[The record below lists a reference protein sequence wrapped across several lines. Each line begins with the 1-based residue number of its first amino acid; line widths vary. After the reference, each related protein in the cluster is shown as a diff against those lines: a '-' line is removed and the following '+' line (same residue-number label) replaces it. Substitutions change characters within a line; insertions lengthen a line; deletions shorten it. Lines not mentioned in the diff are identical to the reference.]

1 MGFCMAKPPVPI
13 SFEKFS
19 FSVEE
24 IEEFL
29 RGAPPD
35 ERFQKPFPPK
45 IYRLKS
51 GELVIIRPATK
62 DEAPAMLQT
71 LKQLID
77 PKYDKDFYHLVA
89 ARTYSEIL
97 AWAQAR
103 QKDGY
108 VIVATNQDG
117 ELMGLVNHRFWNDC
131 IAVSLH
137 TVVFKRA
144 ERLGVV
150 LYLSKIEHAFDVVG
164 VDEWWATFESP
175 FGFRLGF
182 RFQHV
187 TKPWPEMQHELGG
200 ARIYYITK
208 EQWERAVKPFA
219 QENGWMGERPVP
231 SDLLEKTKPLKPT
244 SKIEIEF

>member
-1 MGFCMAKPPVPI
+1 MVKPPVPI

-24 IEEFL
+24 IEDYL

-35 ERFQKPFPPK
+35 ERFQKPLPPK

-51 GELVIIRPATK
+51 GEPIIIRPASK
-62 DEAPAMLQT
+62 DEAPAILES
-71 LKQLID
+71 LKMLID

-89 ARTYSEIL
+89 ARTYSEVL
-97 AWAQAR
+97 AWAQSR

-108 VIVATNQDG
+108 VIVGVNQNG
-117 ELMGLVNHRFWNDC
+117 ELMGLANHRFWDEEL
-131 IAVSLH
+131 AVSLH
-137 TVVFKRA
+137 TMVFRRA
-144 ERLGVV
+144 ERLGVI
-150 LYLSKIEHAFDVVG
+150 LYLSKIEHAFDTVG
-164 VDEWWATFESP
+164 VEEWWATFESP

-208 EQWERAVKPFA
+208 DQWVKSVKPYA
-219 QENGWMGERPVP
+219 EERGWMGERPVP
-231 SDLLEKTKPLKPT
+231 DDLLAKTKPLKPV

>member
-1 MGFCMAKPPVPI
+1 MVKPPVPI
-13 SFEKFS
+13 SVDRFS

-24 IEEFL
+24 IEGHL

-35 ERFQKPFPPK
+35 ERFQKPLEPK
-45 IYRLKS
+45 IYRLS
-51 GELVIIRPATK
+51 TGEPIIIRPASR
-62 DEAPAMLQT
+62 DEAPAILET
-71 LKQLID
+71 LRKLID

-97 AWAQAR
+97 AWYQSR

-108 VIVATNQDG
+108 VIVGVREDG
-117 ELMGLVNHRFWNDC
+117 ELMGVVNHRFWDENV
-131 IAVSLH
+131 AVSLH
-137 TVVFKRA
+137 TIVFRRA

-164 VDEWWATFESP
+164 VNEWWATFESP

-187 TKPWPEMQHELGG
+187 TKPWPQMQHELGG
-200 ARIYYITK
+200 ARIYYITR
-208 EQWERAVKPFA
+208 EQWEKSVKPYA
-219 QENGWMGERPVP
+219 EEKGWMGERPVP
-231 SDLLEKTKPLKPT
+231 QELLEKTKPLKPA
-244 SKIEIEF
+244 SKIEVELR